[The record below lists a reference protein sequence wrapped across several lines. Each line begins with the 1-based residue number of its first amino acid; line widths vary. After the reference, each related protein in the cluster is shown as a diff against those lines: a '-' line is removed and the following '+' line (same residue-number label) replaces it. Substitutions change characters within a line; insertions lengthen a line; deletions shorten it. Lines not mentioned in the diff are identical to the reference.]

1 MFASMYCI
9 TPDTDEPIMLLD
21 MQIGHD
27 ENDNSPYIDGGAFA
41 RELLQLDTMGKS
53 RIQVWINSPGG
64 NVSDGM
70 AIYNAILKS
79 KTKVDTYCVGIA
91 ASIAAV
97 IFQAGRNRVM
107 SDYAQLMYHN
117 PSGSTNKVLSTI
129 KESLLVMICSRSGK
143 EQTEVS
149 KMMDRESWVGAS
161 EALDSGL
168 CDKIES
174 SSDHNKP
181 RKITEAQMLWED
193 SNRILNSIFKT
204 NINMKVIAQSL
215 GLAEN
220 ATELEI
226 TNAIN
231 ALKKPVKKAKADGD
245 EPDGD
250 EVENGKPLAN
260 ILNVV
265 DELKAALKSS
275 TDLINELK
283 NKADNSELV
292 AKTEKAEAL
301 VNKNIDR
308 IGGKTA
314 TEEIVNQWK
323 KDAIAD
329 FDATAKKLEALPVNK
344 TSIKIE
350 NEVNKLPAGELPT
363 TALGMMAKINM
374 QNKKAGFQSI
384 I

>member
-1 MFASMYCI
+1 MFADMYCI
-9 TPDTDEPIMLLD
+9 TPDTNEPIMLLD
-21 MQIGHD
+21 RPIGY
-27 ENDNSPYIDGGAFA
+27 EQGSTEPFIDGNEFA
-41 RELLQLDTMGKS
+41 RELLQLDTLGKKK
-53 RIQVWINSPGG
+53 IQVWINSPGG
-64 NVSDGM
+64 NVAEGM
-70 AIYNAILKS
+70 AIYNAILKT
-79 KTKVDTYCVGIA
+79 KTNVDTYCVGIA

-97 IFQAGRNRVM
+97 IFQAGRNRIM
-107 SDYAQLMYHN
+107 SDYGQLMYHN
-117 PSGSTNKVLSTI
+117 PSGADNSVLRSI
-129 KESLLVMICSRSGK
+129 KSSLVTMICSRSGK
-143 EQTEVS
+143 EDAEVS
-149 KMMDRESWVGAS
+149 KMMDRETWIQAGDAI
-161 EALDSGL
+161 ESGL
-168 CDKIES
+168 CDKIEHS
-174 SSDHNKP
+174 NEHNKP
-181 RKITEAQMLWED
+181 RKVNEVQMYWAD
-193 SNRILNSIFKT
+193 SNKIINNIFKT
-204 NINMKVIAQSL
+204 NTNMKAIALSL

-260 ILNVV
+260 VLNVV

-283 NKADNSELV
+283 NKVDNSEL
-292 AKTEKAEAL
+292 ATKTAAAEEL
-301 VNKNIDR
+301 VNKHIEK

-314 TEEIVNQWK
+314 TEDVVNQWK

-329 FDATAKKLEALPVNK
+329 FAGTATKLESLPVNK
-344 TSIKIE
+344 VAVKIE
-350 NEVNKLPAGELPT
+350 NVAKELKAGDLPT

-374 QNKKAGFQSI
+374 QNKKAGFQTI